1 MPIALPKPASVRKGY
16 RAPLESTG
24 SLDIYPKVDLTPAIG
39 TEFRENW
46 QNPEE
51 TVQLKDWLDDE
62 DKIRDLAVLM

>member
-1 MPIALPKPASVRKGY
+1 MPIALPKVPTVRKGH
-16 RAPLESTG
+16 RAPLESSG
-24 SLDIYPKVDLTPAIG
+24 SLDAYPKFDLTPAIG

-46 QNPEE
+46 QNPEQ